1 VTHAYRRAF
10 AVILAVL
17 LGIFAGCSGS
27 NEVPTPAAEQPS
39 DTDSQAGSTQGSA
52 SSATGEPSPGGSGE
66 NPAPSATTP
75 AKLGNVTAVRLAD
88 FRSGWVGGKGWI
100 ARTDDAGKSWRVQH
114 QVEGAVEQVFA
125 LNHQLA
131 WATVARDGAVDG
143 ERLLYHTKDGGKHW
157 SLVGKVPQPG
167 FLHFVSGQEGFV
179 AHWRTTDGGKTWKPL
194 PVPKQ
199 LTGDA
204 YFHDKANGWAV
215 TQENGVFQVMR
226 TVDGGQSWSA
236 VMKRETVA
244 PLSGAVIRS
253 AGKDDAWIQ
262 CIGGYGMNQTSY
274 SLFHTTDGGRH
285 WQTVIAKSTAG
296 GGPAPGFPADYPG
309 GPTIDGSAPGPLYV
323 VNPDIAFM
331 GGRCMACDLP
341 NTIGWTKDGG
351 KTLEKGTESFPG
363 YGDMLLA
370 FEDGNK
376 GWLICSD
383 SKEPTVMYTTVDGG
397 KHWAKAHVF
406 D

>member
-1 VTHAYRRAF
+1 
-10 AVILAVL
+10 
-17 LGIFAGCSGS
+17 
-27 NEVPTPAAEQPS
+27 
-39 DTDSQAGSTQGSA
+39 
-52 SSATGEPSPGGSGE
+52 
-66 NPAPSATTP
+66 
-75 AKLGNVTAVRLAD
+75 LAD
-88 FRSGWVGGKGWI
+88 
-100 ARTDDAGKSWRVQH
+100 
-114 QVEGAVEQVFA
+114 
-125 LNHQLA
+125 
-131 WATVARDGAVDG
+131 DG
-143 ERLLYHTKDGGKHW
+143 R
-157 SLVGKVPQPG
+157 
-167 FLHFVSGQEGFV
+167 
-179 AHWRTTDGGKTWKPL
+179 GKTWKPL

-244 PLSGAVIRS
+244 LLSGAVIRS

-323 VNPDIAFM
+323 VNPDIASWADVAWRAICPIRS
-331 GGRCMACDLP
+331 GGRRTAAKRWKRGRNRSLDL
-341 NTIGWTKDGG
+341 
-351 KTLEKGTESFPG
+351 G
-363 YGDMLLA
+363 YAVGL
-370 FEDGNK
+370 
-376 GWLICSD
+376 
-383 SKEPTVMYTTVDGG
+383 
-397 KHWAKAHVF
+397 
-406 D
+406 